1 MFLTLTILA
10 AISAGPFF
18 TDYADAYRDAERRQ
32 TLLLIDFGSSA
43 EFDRT
48 PELREGWTVVRLPA
62 DSPMLAEEPFQG
74 LDVRGGLVVFDFRTP
89 AKALQFWLPGRYSST
104 ADAQILL
111 TLKAGT
117 PTQRALAWAVRRSG
131 RPSADGHPA
140 EDLLAHAER
149 HSGVLAASGGLF
161 HNLPG
166 NASGEICAMC
176 FGDSIHEA
184 AVNAVAGWSTS
195 AGHNQLMSSSWN
207 AFGYDMTRRGGYWY
221 AVGVFR

>member
-1 MFLTLTILA
+1 MFLTLTVLA

-32 TLLLIDFGSSA
+32 TLLLIDFGGNV

-48 PELREGWTVVRLPA
+48 PELWEGWTVVRLPA
-62 DSPMLAEEPFQG
+62 DSPMLSQEPFQG
-74 LDVRGGLVVFDFRTP
+74 LDLRGGLAVCDFRTS
-89 AKALQFWLPGRYSST
+89 AKALQFWLPGRYVT
-104 ADAQILL
+104 PGDVQIFL

-131 RPSADGHPA
+131 RRSADGYPA

-166 NASGEICAMC
+166 NASGEICATC

-184 AVNAVAGWSTS
+184 AIGAVSGLSTS
-195 AGHNQLMSSSWN
+195 PGHNQLMSSSWN